1 MLQIPG
7 YRLLRRLDRTGINSH
22 VYEAVQ
28 ADLDRRVAIK
38 VVFDATAGRGDG
50 VLDEARKL
58 AALKSDHVAVVHA
71 FGRGDGFSYLVMEH
85 LDGTD
90 LERHVRERA
99 GRISPPADAQD
110 STATIR
116 LSRDGD
122 RPALAVEPL
131 GEAAADTASA
141 LRTPEWIARAID
153 LCAQASRGV
162 ADLHEWDILHRDVK
176 PANVMVVDDRAKVID
191 LGVGLHAKDRAASDG
206 EIVGTPDYMSPEQAR
221 GLRIDQR
228 SDVYGLGATLYY
240 GLSGRA
246 PFAGVPLAELH
257 AAVGS
262 VEPPPL
268 GSLNPA
274 VPLEVVKIVERA
286 MSKQPGDRYP
296 SAEALA
302 EDLER
307 ALAGDSVRGW
317 LELRA
322 MRRRRVL
329 RTALLAV
336 LFGVVSWLVI
346 LLRHDPLADLRALA
360 ETDLD
365 AAITAARGMLEEER
379 KHLAART
386 TEHLV
391 GKTLNDVALAA
402 ALRSDHGVIAIEDEP
417 DSVWTSARVTDETTL
432 AHVAPSSPDRFRPV
446 ETAKYAALPARSVHA
461 IYIAS
466 ADPERAWGGGYAVTD
481 TSYVRVRELRA
492 AMDVMRV
499 FAPPRSNWP
508 MIRNRINQDRK
519 AKPRRS
525 MLENEALVVLREGD
539 VADRVVTKEPLDQGI
554 LATYLHEVRDI
565 VKRDGASA
573 AERLRFHAHPDEPP
587 EFMQQL
593 LGLAA
598 PSGPDDQPLETDS
611 FWLAFRIA
619 SFTGGRLIR
628 FDEYL
633 DPAREAKPPDAL
645 GAPWAEAWLLHH
657 DPRTSMRAFR
667 RIGRDAPV
675 GRIRGL
681 SDLTYGMKRVMAPGA
696 IFVVVPLIQA
706 RR

>member
-38 VVFDATAGRGDG
+38 IVFDATAGRGDG
-50 VLDEARKL
+50 VLDEAKKL

-71 FGRGDGFSYLVMEH
+71 FGRGTGFSYLVMEH

-90 LERHVRERA
+90 FERHVRERA
-99 GRISPPADAQD
+99 GRISQPAATQD

-116 LSRDGD
+116 LPRDGG
-122 RPALAVEPL
+122 RPVPDQEPSS
-131 GEAAADTASA
+131 ETPADAATA

-153 LCAQASRGV
+153 LCAQASRGI

-246 PFAGVPLAELH
+246 PFAGVPLHELH

-268 GSLNPA
+268 ASLNPA
-274 VPLEVVKIVERA
+274 VPLEVTKIVERA

-296 SAEALA
+296 SARALA

-329 RTALLAV
+329 RTALLAM
-336 LFGVVSWLVI
+336 LLGLVSWLAI

-365 AAITAARGMLEEER
+365 AAITMARGMLEEER
-379 KHLAART
+379 IHLAERT
-386 TEHLV
+386 AEHLV

-402 ALRSDHGVIAIEDEP
+402 ALRSDHGVIEIDADARAA
-417 DSVWTSARVTDETTL
+417 WTSSLVIEPETLKHRIPRSLAEFRGVDVAR
-432 AHVAPSSPDRFRPV
+432 
-446 ETAKYAALPARSVHA
+446 YAALPASVTHA
-461 IYIAS
+461 IYIHRG
-466 ADPERAWGGGYAVTD
+466 DPTRVWGGGFAGTD
-481 TSYVRVRELRA
+481 TTFVRLKKLEAQSDVRRIVLPESWDWSILHHHVSREESASSQRSLR
-492 AMDVMRV
+492 D
-499 FAPPRSNWP
+499 SES
-508 MIRNRINQDRK
+508 MI
-519 AKPRRS
+519 
-525 MLENEALVVLREGD
+525 VLTPSDEGE
-539 VADRVVTKEPLDQGI
+539 RVVTRDPLRRGA
-554 LATYLHEVRDI
+554 LAPFLSSVRNWADL
-565 VKRDGASA
+565 GGSSA

-587 EFMQQL
+587 EFVEHL
-593 LGLAA
+593 RGLAA
-598 PSGPDDQPLETDS
+598 PRSDESTLLETDS

-619 SFTGGRLIR
+619 SYFGGRLVR

-633 DPAREAKPPDAL
+633 DPMRETKPPREL
-645 GAPWAEAWLLHH
+645 GAPWTEAWLLHH
-657 DPRTSMRAFR
+657 DPRSRINAFR

-675 GRIRGL
+675 ERIRGR
-681 SDLTYGMKRVMAPGA
+681 SDVAYGMKRVMAPGA
-696 IFVVVPLIQA
+696 IFVVVPLIQ
-706 RR
+706 RQP